1 MEQESW
7 ADLQHPVAVIPAHQP
22 KHSEPPIPHSDMPF
36 FPNHLAYRAT
46 ALLPPPARFDP
57 TNPASLDQLEREQ
70 VDVVAMIRMPQQA
83 NSKAL
88 EEGEEVIREWAGM
101 EVGIVRMDV
110 GPRSRA

>member
-1 MEQESW
+1 
-7 ADLQHPVAVIPAHQP
+7 
-22 KHSEPPIPHSDMPF
+22 MPF

-46 ALLPPPARFDP
+46 ALVPPPARFDP
-57 TNPASLDQLEREQ
+57 LNPSSIEQLEKEQ

-83 NSKAL
+83 NSKEV

-110 GPRSRA
+110 GSRC